1 MFVCLSKPY
10 SPFQTI
16 FSFFQ
21 LSPTPKL
28 FFYFLLSRKCIY
40 LFITFYIAP
49 LPYPF
54 TNFLAFFSVRTY
66 LLQLVVFFCFLSVCL
81 LSDFYYY
88 YFHLFV
94 YKKYK
99 KYTHYFRLFLFIY
112 FYCLIP

>member
-1 MFVCLSKPY
+1 M
-10 SPFQTI
+10 
-16 FSFFQ
+16 
-21 LSPTPKL
+21 
-28 FFYFLLSRKCIY
+28 Y
-40 LFITFYIAP
+40 LFIYYFLYSPSP
-49 LPYPF
+49 LPLYKF
-54 TNFLAFFSVRTY
+54 SGLFSVRTY